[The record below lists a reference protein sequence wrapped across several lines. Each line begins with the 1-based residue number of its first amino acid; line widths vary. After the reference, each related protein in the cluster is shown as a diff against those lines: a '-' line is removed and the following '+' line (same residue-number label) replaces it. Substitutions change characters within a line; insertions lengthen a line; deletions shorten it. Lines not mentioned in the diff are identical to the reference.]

1 MSHSALRSA
10 PARVSLLALLG
21 LLLLASWLGWAWGAA
36 LWEED
41 RQRLAVGLKLFPA
54 CLGALEGL
62 EQRRAPDGRLGVA
75 VVYRDSDQDAREAAR
90 VLNDIGQVRG
100 LPLAVTLF
108 SVTALDA
115 YQGPPLSAVFV
126 ASLDLGSR
134 RLRAWSERDHLLVF
148 SPFDGDVEAGAVA
161 GIRVTDRILPAV
173 NLAQAARAGLRF
185 KPFFLQ
191 VAHRYE

>member
-1 MSHSALRSA
+1 MRSA
-10 PARVSLLALLG
+10 RERARPLALLLAG
-21 LLLLASWLGWAWGAA
+21 LLVVTWLGWAGGAA

-41 RQRLAVGLKLFPA
+41 RQRLAVGIKLFPA

-62 EQRRAPDGRLGVA
+62 EQKRAPDGRLGVA

-90 VLNDIGQVRG
+90 ALNDVGQVRG

-108 SVTALDA
+108 SVTALET
-115 YQGPPLSAVFV
+115 YQGPPLSAIFV
-126 ASLDLGSR
+126 ASLDLGSQ
-134 RLRAWSERDHLLVF
+134 RLKAWSERDRLLVF

-161 GIRVTDRILPAV
+161 GIRVTDRVLPAV
-173 NLAQAARAGLRF
+173 NLTQAARAGLRF